1 MFYWLFGYKQEDD
14 VKKEDTEENKDNDD
28 DIPSDPPV
36 LKREKSY
43 YKECKKDDVIKWKDY
58 DSAIAEIREELKQLK
73 VESDKK
79 WEARLSP
86 VMETRRKK
94 RRKKSLS
101 ASNVDIKK

>member
-14 VKKEDTEENKDNDD
+14 TKEDTEENKDNDD

-94 RRKKSLS
+94 RRKKSTS